1 MMDALQYSVRQKEM
15 WTINFLTRPI
25 NIICSYKYTEG
36 YNLVLLDG
44 NQIKDLPLKYLI
56 FYRLCFNKYWP
67 HGQQW
72 LIILSGNRGR
82 YWMQQQGKRDNFR
95 ISKLFLFS
103 SEIEVCQKCL
113 RIWQMHWEFV
123 HFHLQFWLQHPQ
135 RILNLCW
142 SIHLQGD

>member
-95 ISKLFLFS
+95 ITNLFYFPFRNWSMSKMFKNLTNA
-103 SEIEVCQKCL
+103 L
-113 RIWQMHWEFV
+113 RICALPPPV
-123 HFHLQFWLQHPQ
+123 LIATPPA
-135 RILNLCW
+135 NP
-142 SIHLQGD
+142 